1 MRTRSGSAAPLQASA
16 AADRFIALTHRERTM
31 NHAFASLM
39 AAAALLAVAA
49 PAGAADY
56 PSKAIKLVVPYSAGG
71 STDALARLVGEKLT
85 QRLGQPVVVENKPGA
100 AEQIAI
106 TSVTK
111 APPDGYTLLVSTFS
125 GLAVNPSLYA
135 KLPYDPNKDLVPLSL
150 AATVPTV
157 VVVHPTVPA
166 KTMAELAAFIESKP
180 GAVSYASAGNG
191 TPSHLGMESYKKIT
205 GLDAVHVPYKGG
217 APALQELMGGQVQL
231 MMALAPEAMPMV
243 KAGKLRALAAA
254 TPQRIPAYPDLPTVA
269 ESGLKDF
276 DLDFWYAFMAP
287 AGTPSAITAKLNQ
300 TIDAIL
306 QEKDVRARLAELSLD
321 VVGGPPARVS
331 ERIKA
336 DGAKWKK
343 VIDEAGIKVD

>member
-1 MRTRSGSAAPLQASA
+1 MTL
-16 AADRFIALTHRERTM
+16 
-31 NHAFASLM
+31 AFAPLM

-56 PSKAIKLVVPYSAGG
+56 PIKAIKLVVPYSAGG
-71 STDALARLVGEKLT
+71 STDARARLVGEKLT

-125 GLAVNPSLYA
+125 GLAVNPSLYGS
-135 KLPYDPNKDLVPLSL
+135 KLPYDPNKDLVPVSL

-166 KTMAELAAFIESKP
+166 KTMAELAAFIKSKP

-205 GLDAVHVPYKGG
+205 GLDAVHVPYKSNPN
-217 APALQELMGGQVQL
+217 AITDLLGGQIDFMITDTSTGVPQ
-231 MMALAPEAMPMV
+231 V
-243 KAGKLRALAAA
+243 KGGKLKALGVSTTERNPLLPEVPTIAEAGVKGYDMGYWFAA
-254 TPQRIPAYPDLPTVA
+254 Y
-269 ESGLKDF
+269 
-276 DLDFWYAFMAP
+276 AP
-287 AGTPSAITAKLNQ
+287 AGTPPAAVAKLRELLAAATQSAGAKNFFDSSGSVAWTTSPEALAKFQADETAKWG
-300 TIDAIL
+300 
-306 QEKDVRARLAELSLD
+306 KV
-321 VVGGPPARVS
+321 
-331 ERIKA
+331 IKA
-336 DGAKWKK
+336 
-343 VIDEAGIKVD
+343 AGIEPE